1 MPQRGVTRGTN
12 QISNQCVVIHDFFSD
27 RTLVRRIVQISDLST
42 FDGKVL
48 SYHGCDG

>member
-1 MPQRGVTRGTN
+1 MPPHGVSRGTN
-12 QISNQCVVIHDFFSD
+12 QISNQYVVIHDFFSD
-27 RTLVRRIVQISDLST
+27 RFTRRIVQISDLST

>member
-1 MPQRGVTRGTN
+1 MPKRGATRGTN

-27 RTLVRRIVQISDLST
+27 RTQVRRIVQISDLST

-48 SYHGCDG
+48 SYDGCDG